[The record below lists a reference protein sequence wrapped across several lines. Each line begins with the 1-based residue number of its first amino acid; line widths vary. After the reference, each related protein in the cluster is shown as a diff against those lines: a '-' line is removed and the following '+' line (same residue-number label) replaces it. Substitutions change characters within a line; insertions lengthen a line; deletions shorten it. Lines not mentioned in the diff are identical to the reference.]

1 MLIFNFR
8 KLFTAVQF
16 QDVCFAY
23 QSRPENF
30 VLKVKCVWMLVQI
43 DY

>member
-1 MLIFNFR
+1 MLILNFL

-23 QSRPENF
+23 PSRPENF
-30 VLKVKCVWMLVQI
+30 VLKVKFVWMLVQI